1 MIDSNNNQM
10 FAVREEVSRL
20 RAEVQHLRRELKD
33 LKRAILGT
41 PEIGDKVQRKLWEH

>member
-1 MIDSNNNQM
+1 MDNST
-10 FAVREEVSRL
+10 RESISQLRSEVSSL
-20 RAEVQHLRRELKD
+20 KRELKD